1 MDAAHT
7 THYIANHDN
16 DVLVLL
22 DPTVTDTAQS
32 EAVARECI
40 NRVQKLRKKAGLQAT
55 DDVRMEFK
63 LLDEDSAGI
72 KNAVETHEDMIVEK
86 VRGKLLPS
94 QNDVGEDGLIIE
106 EEATVANVR
115 FLLRLLKL

>member
-1 MDAAHT
+1 MDSAHT

-22 DPTVTDTAQS
+22 DPTVTDHAQS
-32 EAVARECI
+32 ESVARECI
-40 NRVQKLRKKAGLQAT
+40 NRVQKLRKKAGLQTT
-55 DDVRMEFK
+55 DDIRMEYQ
-63 LLDEDSAGI
+63 LLDEDTTGFKDAI
-72 KNAVETHEDMIVEK
+72 ATHQEMITEK
-86 VRGKLLPS
+86 VRGKLVSS
-94 QNDVGEDGLIIE
+94 QNDVVKEGLIIE

>member
-1 MDAAHT
+1 MDSAHT
-7 THYIANHDN
+7 THYIAHHDN

-22 DPTVTDTAQS
+22 DPTVTDSAQS

-40 NRVQKLRKKAGLQAT
+40 NRIQKLRKKAGLQAT

-72 KNAVETHEDMIVEK
+72 EKAVEIHEDMIVEK
-86 VRGKLLPS
+86 VRGKFLS
-94 QNDVGEDGLIIE
+94 TRNNTVKHELIIE